1 MNKLQFFDFKNNKWY
16 YNLDFLRESRKLYK
30 KDKKLFIQH
39 FLKGI
44 LKYIKNLNRISLNA
58 IEYWSHPYTD
68 LILLP
73 EDLRGNPYFHNLS
86 EALTGDLDFLNVAK
100 SLYDF
105 FGQRQKILLINK
117 PYRIYLVFNFDN
129 RIKEMMSTPAYI
141 EVIK

>member
-1 MNKLQFFDFKNNKWY
+1 MSNLQFIDFKNNKWY

-30 KDKKLFIQH
+30 EDKKFFIQH

-44 LKYIKNLNRISLNA
+44 LRYIKNLNRISLNA
-58 IEYWSHPYTD
+58 IEYWKYPYTD

-73 EDLRGNPYFHNLS
+73 EDERGNPYFHNLS
-86 EALTGDLDFLNVAK
+86 EALTSDLDFLNVAK
-100 SLYDF
+100 NLYEF